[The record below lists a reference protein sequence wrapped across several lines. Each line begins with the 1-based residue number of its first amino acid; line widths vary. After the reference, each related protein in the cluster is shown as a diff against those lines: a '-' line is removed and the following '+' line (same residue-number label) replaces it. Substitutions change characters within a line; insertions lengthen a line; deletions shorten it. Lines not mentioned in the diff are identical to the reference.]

1 MRYELYKLFRKKTV
15 LILLTVGLIWLIAAP
30 IVSAMQYSTVT
41 EDMKP
46 LKGFEA
52 IRYDREL
59 QNIYSGRIPLEELEK
74 LWNEAEAIRAE
85 VEAGNE
91 NAYWQQFNRYRVIV
105 SVGARTYYLPMYV
118 QDARE
123 SGDLSEL
130 YAGTI
135 EKLPGEHGLVPAAD
149 PESPIV
155 KKVLAAYDHI
165 DYPLYGAYMGG
176 WEDFFNTIPF
186 FFQYVVGLLIVIG
199 VVPLFADETST
210 GTAAILLTTR
220 YGKSR
225 MLVNKVLAAM
235 LYAVVLFSIFAIVA
249 IVTQLCI
256 YGTSSLPAS
265 IQLINRKSPYNLSIG
280 GALGLWLLFGLL
292 ASVAAAATTMLFSA
306 VANNAFTA
314 FIPAVLAY
322 ILPSFSYSG
331 LSPLIHRCMKLL
343 PSAVIGNIDTLFG
356 AADYYNIFGL
366 LVERKILIIVCSVVF
381 AVLFSCLSVWLYR
394 RREPQR

>member
-1 MRYELYKLFRKKTV
+1 
-15 LILLTVGLIWLIAAP
+15 
-30 IVSAMQYSTVT
+30 
-41 EDMKP
+41 
-46 LKGFEA
+46 
-52 IRYDREL
+52 
-59 QNIYSGRIPLEELEK
+59 
-74 LWNEAEAIRAE
+74 
-85 VEAGNE
+85 
-91 NAYWQQFNRYRVIV
+91 
-105 SVGARTYYLPMYV
+105 
-118 QDARE
+118 
-123 SGDLSEL
+123 
-130 YAGTI
+130 
-135 EKLPGEHGLVPAAD
+135 
-149 PESPIV
+149 
-155 KKVLAAYDHI
+155 
-165 DYPLYGAYMGG
+165 MGG